1 MAPRSPGCC
10 TRPGCACVRVCV
22 HAREVGEEDPGA
34 SQHKGQP
41 PAGSCC
47 SWGCPLPSARCWGAA
62 CELTGATASSFSSQ
76 GRRAGLPSALL
87 LPGWLTPMEQA
98 GSRGSGHT
106 PAPHPYRLGILRTSL
121 GTRVSGSS
129 HPGRDVSGRPA
140 AGVWQSP
147 AGSGGDVPRV
157 LILSD
162 VSCLV
167 GLCL

>member
-10 TRPGCACVRVCV
+10 TRPGCACVCART
-22 HAREVGEEDPGA
+22 REVGEEEPGA
-34 SQHKGQP
+34 SQQRHKGQP

-47 SWGCPLPSARCWGAA
+47 SWGCSLLSTRSWGAA
-62 CELTGATASSFSSQ
+62 CGVMEAMASSFSSQ
-76 GRRAGLPSALL
+76 GRRAGLPPALL
-87 LPGWLTPMEQA
+87 LPGWLTPREGA

-106 PAPHPYRLGILRTSL
+106 PAPHPHPLGILRTGL
-121 GTRVSGSS
+121 GTCVSGSS
-129 HPGRDVSGRPA
+129 HPGRHVSGWPA

-147 AGSGGDVPRV
+147 AGSGGDVPQV

-162 VSCLV
+162 VSCLM